1 MKVLII
7 IGLTFFCL
15 YSSTVSGQEAS
26 INRRTII
33 NMVLDQSRIKTNIE
47 NKNHTVNIYTLNPP
61 APASSQ
67 IFRTVN
73 TIPKYCLAKGAVI
86 CRLEEY
92 VQLHSPFKLN
102 IGVGGE

>member
-1 MKVLII
+1 MKALII
-7 IGLTFFCL
+7 IGLSFFCL
-15 YSSTVSGQEAS
+15 YCSAVSGQENS
-26 INRRTII
+26 INRQTII
-33 NMVLDQSRIKTNIE
+33 KMVLDQSRIKTNSE
-47 NKNHTVNIYTLNPP
+47 NNSPTAKKFTLNPP
-61 APASSQ
+61 AQVSSQ
-67 IFRTVN
+67 CFRTVN

>member
-1 MKVLII
+1 MKYLILIVLFFILDVTIASAQDAQTNRMKII
-7 IGLTFFCL
+7 
-15 YSSTVSGQEAS
+15 S
-26 INRRTII
+26 
-33 NMVLDQSRIKTNIE
+33 MVLDQSRAKVNTDNY
-47 NKNHTVNIYTLNPP
+47 KHSANIYTITP
-61 APASSQ
+61 AVSSAPEC
-67 IFRTVN
+67 FRNVS

>member
-1 MKVLII
+1 MKYLTLIWLFYVLQ
-7 IGLTFFCL
+7 IGT
-15 YSSTVSGQEAS
+15 AS
-26 INRRTII
+26 CQAGSDNRKKVID
-33 NMVLDQSRIKTNIE
+33 MLLSQSRKKVNTSDVNRNE
-47 NKNHTVNIYTLNPP
+47 NIYTITSS
-61 APASSQ
+61 APSSSRG
-67 IFRTVN
+67 FRSVS

>member
-1 MKVLII
+1 MKNLILILLLLSTCSSIVSAQDASVNRKKI
-7 IGLTFFCL
+7 I
-15 YSSTVSGQEAS
+15 E
-26 INRRTII
+26 
-33 NMVLDQSRIKTNIE
+33 MVLSQSHVRSNMENNSHTTNIC
-47 NKNHTVNIYTLNPP
+47 TITPIAS
-61 APASSQ
+61 APQ
-67 IFRTVN
+67 GFRTMS

>member
-1 MKVLII
+1 MVLEQSRVKANAE
-7 IGLTFFCL
+7 THP
-15 YSSTVSGQEAS
+15 AS
-26 INRRTII
+26 IYSITSGT
-33 NMVLDQSRIKTNIE
+33 QS
-47 NKNHTVNIYTLNPP
+47 
-61 APASSQ
+61 APQ
-67 IFRTVN
+67 GFRTWS